1 MICKNCNA
9 EIPEES
15 KYCAKCG
22 LKIEND
28 ENQVPHEL
36 IELTT
41 VPKNNKHNFLLI
53 ILAVIIIILI
63 IVITALIC
71 KDREVKAT
79 TTAQTTTAIQTQ
91 DTTVETSSDE
101 ESDNNDNYAY
111 EDDYLYPAVDEY
123 ISMIEN
129 SDIVRSG
136 ATYKINYF
144 SDNSNSFNAYLV
156 SGNVSIQTV
165 TAESP
170 KSEDDDNF
178 GRITD
183 VMVTTKDFAQ
193 TSDLDEKYAVLLCA
207 AMTPIMPI
215 LAPNEPITYSQTIVD
230 NRTRDFWVSSSLQ
243 CYGGTE
249 NGISWI
255 VIFKKTDGSIL
266 SACGE
271 TAVDYILKSL

>member
-1 MICKNCNA
+1 MICKNCKA
-9 EIPEES
+9 KIPEES
-15 KYCAKCG
+15 KYCEKCG
-22 LKIEND
+22 LKIERD
-28 ENQVPHEL
+28 EIQVPHEL
-36 IELTT
+36 IESTASQ
-41 VPKNNKHNFLLI
+41 KNNNKTNFLLI
-53 ILAVIIIILI
+53 ILVFIIIILT

-79 TTAQTTTAIQTQ
+79 TTAQTTAITTQ
-91 DTTVETSSDE
+91 DTTVETSNDE
-101 ESDNNDNYAY
+101 ENDGDDNYAY
-111 EDDYLYPAVDEY
+111 EDDYLFPAVDEY
-123 ISMIEN
+123 ISMINN

-136 ATYKINYF
+136 ATYKISYF
-144 SDNSNSFNAYLV
+144 PDNSNSFNAYLKT
-156 SGNVSIQTV
+156 GNVNIQTV

-230 NRTRDFWVSSSLQ
+230 NRTRDFWISSSLH
-243 CYGGTE
+243 CY
-249 NGISWI
+249 S
-255 VIFKKTDGSIL
+255 VPKTAYLGLLYLKNRWKIL

-271 TAVDYILKSL
+271 TNL

>member
-1 MICKNCNA
+1 MIN
-9 EIPEES
+9 
-15 KYCAKCG
+15 
-22 LKIEND
+22 
-28 ENQVPHEL
+28 
-36 IELTT
+36 
-41 VPKNNKHNFLLI
+41 
-53 ILAVIIIILI
+53 
-63 IVITALIC
+63 
-71 KDREVKAT
+71 
-79 TTAQTTTAIQTQ
+79 
-91 DTTVETSSDE
+91 
-101 ESDNNDNYAY
+101 
-111 EDDYLYPAVDEY
+111 
-123 ISMIEN
+123 N

-136 ATYKINYF
+136 ATYKISYF
-144 SDNSNSFNAYLV
+144 PDNSNSFNAYLKT
-156 SGNVSIQTV
+156 GNVNIQTV

-230 NRTRDFWVSSSLQ
+230 NRTRDFWISSSLH
-243 CYGGTE
+243 CYSGTE